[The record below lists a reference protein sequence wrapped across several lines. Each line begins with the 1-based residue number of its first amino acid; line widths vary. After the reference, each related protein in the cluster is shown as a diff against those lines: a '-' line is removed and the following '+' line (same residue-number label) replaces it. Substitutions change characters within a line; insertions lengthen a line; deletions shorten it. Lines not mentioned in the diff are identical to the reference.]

1 MAYSVPRFHDSV
13 LFVGYFA
20 VSDGLQAW
28 CRGSLAKEIYMFDE
42 LCSGMSYRAPGFEFN
57 VNDQY
62 IGNKEKKVK
71 SLSRV
76 RLFAT
81 P

>member
-1 MAYSVPRFHDSV
+1 
-13 LFVGYFA
+13 
-20 VSDGLQAW
+20 
-28 CRGSLAKEIYMFDE
+28 MFDE
-42 LCSGMSYRAPGFEFN
+42 LRSGMSYRAAGFEFN

>member
-1 MAYSVPRFHDSV
+1 VAYSVPRFHIFV
-13 LFVGYFA
+13 LFVGHFA

-28 CRGSLAKEIYMFDE
+28 CGGRLAEETHVLDE
-42 LCSGMSYRAPGFEFN
+42 LCSGMSYRAAGFEFN

-62 IGNKEKKVK
+62 IGNQEKKVK
-71 SLSRV
+71 SLSRA

-81 P
+81 L

>member
-1 MAYSVPRFHDSV
+1 MAYSVPRFHVFV
-13 LFVGYFA
+13 LFIGHFA

-28 CRGSLAKEIYMFDE
+28 CRGCLAEEIHVLDE
-42 LCSGMSYRAPGFEFN
+42 LCSGMNYRAAGFEFN
-57 VNDQY
+57 INDQY

-76 RLFAT
+76 RLFVT
-81 P
+81 L